1 MDVSHIALAQVTISV
16 AKTDFEISSKPTLR
30 VPSGGSQMRHERT
43 FDCNWLWRTLLEL
56 LFTGAQEISYL
67 ENQRLRIAVGW

>member
-30 VPSGGSQMRHERT
+30 VPSGGSQMRHKQSPGLRPSDHT
-43 FDCNWLWRTLLEL
+43 VAINHDP
-56 LFTGAQEISYL
+56 
-67 ENQRLRIAVGW
+67 RLAMLTQIAPVRDE